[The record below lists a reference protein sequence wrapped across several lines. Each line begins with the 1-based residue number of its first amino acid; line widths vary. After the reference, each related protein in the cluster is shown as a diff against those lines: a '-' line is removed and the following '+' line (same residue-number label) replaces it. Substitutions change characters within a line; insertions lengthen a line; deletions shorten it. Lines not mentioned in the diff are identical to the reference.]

1 MYYYVWS
8 VYMLINIDG
17 LNINYIDE
25 GEGEAVLLIHGW
37 GSSIKPWQPI
47 MQGFEGKRI
56 IALDLPGCGESD
68 ILKTPWELEDYCDF
82 VLKFL
87 DKIGVTN
94 PIMVGHS
101 HGGRIAIKMVAEGM
115 LEPKK
120 LILFDTAGIPKK
132 KSFSKK
138 VRIYTYKFI
147 KGVLT
152 LPFLKSH
159 TEELLNK
166 VRGKFGSADY
176 KSAPPVMRE
185 TMVKVVNRDLRPIMP
200 KIKCPTLLIW
210 GECDTDTPLS
220 DAKYME
226 SRIPDCGLC
235 VIKGADHFSFIRNPG
250 QVIAI
255 LKSFLS

>member
-8 VYMLINIDG
+8 MTTNIDG

-47 MQGFEGKRI
+47 MQGFEGKRV
-56 IALDLPGCGESD
+56 IALDLPVCGESD
-68 ILKTPWELEDYCDF
+68 ILESPWELEDYCDF
-82 VLKFL
+82 NVKFL
-87 DKIGVTN
+87 ETIGITD

-115 LEPKK
+115 VSPKK
-120 LILFDTAGIPKK
+120 LILFDSAGIPKK

-152 LPFLKSH
+152 LPLLKRH
-159 TEELLNK
+159 TAGLLQKAQNH
-166 VRGKFGSADY
+166 FGSADY
-176 KSAPPVMRE
+176 RNSPPVMRQ
-185 TMVKVVNRDLRPIMP
+185 TMVKVVNRDLRPLMP
-200 KIKCPTLLIW
+200 NIKCPTLLIW

-220 DAKYME
+220 DARYME
-226 SRIPDCGLC
+226 SHIPDCGLC
-235 VIKGADHFSFIRNPG
+235 VIKGADHFSFIRNPL
-250 QVIAI
+250 QTIAI